1 MEETNS
7 NAGAVQTIGTVEQ
20 PAGQP
25 DAGSTMGSPLPL
37 DWDWIIGGV
46 VLLVILV
53 VAKKVGWLDRIRVFF
68 LQTREELLKC
78 SWPNREELRGSTWMV
93 LAAVALLGTFTFL
106 ADLLLGGF
114 MIQEVLLK
122 WLGGAGATG

>member
-7 NAGAVQTIGTVEQ
+7 NAGAVQTTGTVEQ

-37 DWDWIIGGV
+37 DWIIGGV

-53 VAKKVGWLDRIRVFF
+53 IAKKIGWLDRIRVFF

-93 LAAVALLGTFTFL
+93 LVAVAMLGAFTFL
-106 ADLLLGGF
+106 ADLLLGGL

-122 WLGGAGATG
+122 WLGGAAAG

>member
-7 NAGAVQTIGTVEQ
+7 NTGAVQSTAEVGQ

-25 DAGSTMGSPLPL
+25 EPGASMNPLPV
-37 DWDWIIGGV
+37 DWIIGGV
-46 VLLVILV
+46 VLLVALF
-53 VAKKVGWLDRIRVFF
+53 VAKKIGWLDRIRVFF

-78 SWPNREELRGSTWMV
+78 SWPNRDELRGSTWMV
-93 LAAVALLGTFTFL
+93 LVAVALLGTFTFL
-106 ADLLLGGF
+106 ADWFLGGF

-122 WLGGAGATG
+122 WLGGAGGTG